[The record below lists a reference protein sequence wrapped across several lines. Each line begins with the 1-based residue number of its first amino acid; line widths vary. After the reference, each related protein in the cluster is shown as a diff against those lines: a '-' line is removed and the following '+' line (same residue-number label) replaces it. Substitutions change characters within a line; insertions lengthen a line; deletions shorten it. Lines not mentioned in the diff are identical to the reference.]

1 MDNSRPSDCSIIIV
15 FVILLPSV
23 IIYNLGLWTWTPC
36 QPNGEECPQSQDMY
50 DTYVTNNDLWVCCMF
65 NVSSTVEFDR
75 QGQYV
80 SSPFLQLELL
90 FAKVFSK
97 LFRGSSSQGIEHLFY
112 ALAYSVLK
120 AVDEALNDTTLQAF
134 DRQKA
139 KWEEDV
145 QREEEERVQR
155 EEEERAE
162 RESVEQEEEERAI
175 REERD
180 RAEREH
186 RKREEVERIR
196 EERELER
203 AELMQ
208 QELERSVRRAEQKRA
223 ELERAEREVIK
234 QEEKMQC
241 EL

>member
-145 QREEEERVQR
+145 QREEEER
-155 EEEERAE
+155 AE